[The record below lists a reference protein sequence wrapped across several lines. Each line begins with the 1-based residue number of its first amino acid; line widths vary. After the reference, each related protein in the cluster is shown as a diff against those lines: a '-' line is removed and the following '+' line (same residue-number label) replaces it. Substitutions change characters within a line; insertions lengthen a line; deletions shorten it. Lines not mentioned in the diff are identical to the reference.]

1 MSPCSVQCV
10 NTFGSYHCTCPAG
23 YQLGADGR
31 SCEYKVVLKV
41 IVKVVM
47 KVVHLQGHVE
57 SQMFWNNLKW
67 YLECMFILISKCI
80 INTSICGKGI
90 HFLIKQ
96 YCKQWGRLQGKLLTV
111 YTGILNDQQRLLNL
125 YSYLIFCFVVYHHY
139 VYYEVRRYWE
149 D

>member
-1 MSPCSVQCV
+1 MLHLKRKRGKATSFFRCFVVFWSGLGVRVIISSLQFVIVISILIDVNECIVTDMSPCSVQCV

-57 SQMFWNNLKW
+57 SQMF
-67 YLECMFILISKCI
+67 
-80 INTSICGKGI
+80 
-90 HFLIKQ
+90 
-96 YCKQWGRLQGKLLTV
+96 
-111 YTGILNDQQRLLNL
+111 
-125 YSYLIFCFVVYHHY
+125 
-139 VYYEVRRYWE
+139 
-149 D
+149 